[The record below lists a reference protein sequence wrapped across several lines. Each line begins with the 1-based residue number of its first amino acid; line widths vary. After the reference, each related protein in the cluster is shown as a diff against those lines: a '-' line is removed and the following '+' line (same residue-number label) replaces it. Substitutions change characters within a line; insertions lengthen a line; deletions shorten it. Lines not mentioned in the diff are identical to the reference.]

1 MLLFKSLKLRGI
13 PTTLIVKQKVVIA
26 KKEGKFN
33 YSTKSLNE
41 IKSFN

>member
-13 PTTLIVKQKVVIA
+13 PTTLIIKQKVVIA

-33 YSTKSLNE
+33 YSKKSLSE
-41 IKSFN
+41 INGFN